1 MENGPEK
8 PKLLV
13 IDDEESFLVA
23 CTVLLEGD
31 FEVQTAPT
39 GEAGLALLDEDT
51 DVILLDLRLPGIQ
64 GMEVVRQAMQRQSPP
79 EIVIV
84 TAVSDAR
91 TAVEALRQGVFDYVV
106 KPFDNE
112 ALRTR
117 LWQATARRRARQKA

>member
-1 MENGPEK
+1 
-8 PKLLV
+8 
-13 IDDEESFLVA
+13 
-23 CTVLLEGD
+23 VLLEGD

-79 EIVIV
+79 EIIIV

-117 LWQATARRRARQKA
+117 LWQATARRRARQRE

>member
-1 MENGPEK
+1 MENGREK

-13 IDDEESFLVA
+13 IDDEENFLAA

-51 DVILLDLRLPGIQ
+51 DVILLDMRLPGIH
-64 GMEVVRQAMQRQSPP
+64 GMEVVRQAMRRKSPP
-79 EIVIV
+79 EIIIL
-84 TAVSDAR
+84 TAVRDAR

-106 KPFDNE
+106 KPCDNE
-112 ALRTR
+112 ALRVR
-117 LWQATARRRARQKA
+117 LWQATARRRTRQGG

>member
-1 MENGPEK
+1 MENGQEK

-39 GEAGLALLDEDT
+39 GEAGLALLSKDT
-51 DVILLDLRLPGIQ
+51 DVILLDMCLPGMH
-64 GMEVVRQAMQRQSPP
+64 GMEVVRQTLRRESPP
-79 EIVIV
+79 EIIIL
-84 TAVSDAR
+84 TAVRDAR
-91 TAVEALRQGVFDYVV
+91 VAVEALQQGVFDYVV

-112 ALRTR
+112 ALRAR
-117 LWQATARRRARQKA
+117 LWQATARRRTRQGE